1 MHTVVIMRN
10 PTPIRDAMK
19 TFLSAPIC
27 VNLSDEVM
35 MRNPPPIR
43 DAMKTFLSAPICV
56 NLSHKVIMRNPTL
69 ISDAM
74 RAWWELSSHL
84 ITLLQ
89 S

>member
-1 MHTVVIMRN
+1 MHSVVIMRN
-10 PTPIRDAMK
+10 PTLIRDPMK

-27 VNLSDEVM
+27 VNLSYKVM
-35 MRNPPPIR
+35 
-43 DAMKTFLSAPICV
+43 
-56 NLSHKVIMRNPTL
+56 MRNPTL

>member
-27 VNLSDEVM
+27 VN
-35 MRNPPPIR
+35 I
-43 DAMKTFLSAPICV
+43 
-56 NLSHKVIMRNPTL
+56 SHKVIMRNPTL

-84 ITLLQ
+84 ITLL
-89 S
+89 